1 MITDYQDIELTVEK
15 PLPIDMEVIWDKSK
29 IIVSET
35 DIYGRIVE
43 VNDAFCDVSGY
54 SIVEMIGQPHS
65 IVRHPDMPKLIFKML
80 WDNLKNENNF
90 VGIIK
95 NLSKSG
101 EYYWVIADFIAQ
113 KDILGNVTNYIA
125 RQKSVSKDIIDNHI
139 APLYET
145 LLKLEKIGGMD
156 LSGRFLKN
164 YMDKEGKDYIGF
176 IVDIVTKNK
185 VSLSFEDVPAISFK
199 TNREISDDIHILGNN
214 EPEDKRKSFFE
225 RLFQ

>member
-1 MITDYQDIELTVEK
+1 MITDYQDIKLTTKK
-15 PLPIDMEVIWDKSK
+15 PLPIDREVVWDKSK

-65 IVRHPDMPKLIFKML
+65 LVRHPDMPQLIFKML

-90 VGIIK
+90 VGVIK
-95 NLSKSG
+95 NLAKSG
-101 EYYWVIADFIAQ
+101 EYYWVITDFIIQ

-125 RQKSVSKDIIDNHI
+125 RRKSVSRDIVDNRI

-145 LLKLEKIGGMD
+145 LLKLEKIGGME
-156 LSGRFLKN
+156 LSSRFLKN
-164 YMDKEGKDYIGF
+164 YLDKEGKDYIGF
-176 IVDIVTKNK
+176 IFDIVTKNK
-185 VSLSFEDVPAISFK
+185 QHLSFEEVPATSSGIS
-199 TNREISDDIHILGNN
+199 TNILGNTYTLN
-214 EPEDKRKSFFE
+214 DEIEEKRKSFLE
-225 RLFQ
+225 RLYS

>member
-1 MITDYQDIELTVEK
+1 MITDYQDIKLTTKK
-15 PLPIDMEVIWDKSK
+15 PLPIDREVVWDKSK

-65 IVRHPDMPKLIFKML
+65 LVRHPDMPQLIFKML

-90 VGIIK
+90 VGVIK
-95 NLSKSG
+95 NLAKSG
-101 EYYWVIADFIAQ
+101 EYYWVITDFIIQ

-125 RQKSVSKDIIDNHI
+125 RRKSVSRDIVDNRI

-145 LLKLEKIGGMD
+145 LLKLEKIGGME

-164 YMDKEGKDYIGF
+164 YLDKEGKDYIGF
-176 IVDIVTKNK
+176 IFDIVTKNK
-185 VSLSFEDVPAISFK
+185 QYLSFEEVPATYSGTS
-199 TNREISDDIHILGNN
+199 TNILGDTYTLND
-214 EPEDKRKSFFE
+214 EIEEKRKSFLE
-225 RLFQ
+225 RLYP